1 MSAPLPHGQTGGA
14 IAASLRQAIL
24 SGDFKPGERIR
35 QDHLAEQFGASRQPV
50 REALKTLHSEGL
62 VKLVANAGA
71 WVASLSLEE
80 CEELYR
86 VRERLEPVL
95 LRMSVPNVQASTIQ
109 RMRALATAM
118 EETPSIET
126 FLKLDREFHFAS
138 MGSIQTRMLRDMV
151 TTLWNQTHHYR
162 REVTKMIFHDRD
174 PSPHF
179 DHHLIVNAL
188 NRRDAVEA
196 ERVLSIHIRRTRH
209 QLTNHPQIFE
219 MPR

>member
-1 MSAPLPHGQTGGA
+1 VTAPRSHGRTGGG

-24 SGDFKPGERIR
+24 NGDFKPGERIR
-35 QDHLAEQFGASRQPV
+35 QDRLADRFGASRQPV
-50 REALKTLHSEGL
+50 REALKILDSEGL
-62 VKLVANAGA
+62 IRLVANAGA

-86 VRERLEPVL
+86 VRELLEPLL
-95 LRMSVPNVQASTIQ
+95 LRMNVPEISTSTIQ

-126 FLKLDREFHFAS
+126 FLELDREFHFAS
-138 MGSIQTRMLRDMV
+138 MTSIQTRMLRSTV

-174 PSPHF
+174 PSVHF
-179 DHHLIVNAL
+179 DHHLIVNAV
-188 NRRDAVEA
+188 NRGDAVEA
-196 ERVLSIHIRRTRH
+196 ERVLSVHIRRTRH
-209 QLTNHPQIFE
+209 QLTKHPQIFE
-219 MPR
+219 KSL